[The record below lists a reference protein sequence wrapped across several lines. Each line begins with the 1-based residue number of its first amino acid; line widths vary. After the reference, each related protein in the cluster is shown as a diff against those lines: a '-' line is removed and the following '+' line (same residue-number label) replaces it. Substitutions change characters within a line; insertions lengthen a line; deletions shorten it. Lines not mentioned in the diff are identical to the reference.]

1 MKTRQWKVYGR
12 DGHRQKISF
21 EPSVVYDWSK
31 DGITRIVE
39 LVNSDKSGTNEYTII
54 RITRNTEELC
64 RAELDG
70 QISDGVFE
78 NVAVGKVEEM
88 SEEEFAALS
97 DSLGKRVWL
106 VLEEIDQSEYT
117 EGKHYCSAAP
127 ATTVLAA
134 CATEK
139 EAQKL
144 LTFVKDTAED
154 WDGEVPMDEDP
165 DDYDPRS
172 WRIEAVPHLEKHQ
185 DLSRVSEK
193 ELWAELSR
201 RYQNNPLKASLAAS
215 WPAVVVPDE
224 AIDTI
229 RRMFKAFD
237 VSCYSSGI
245 AIKQS
250 VFNKL
255 GELKNRFY
263 DLGGEVDYV
272 MDDPDFRMEIVEG
285 NHPVL
290 VDLWEAIGL
299 PNDQYPFWNNA
310 AANPSGEEAP

>member
-21 EPSVVYDWSK
+21 QPSVTHDWSK
-31 DGITRIVE
+31 DGATRIVE
-39 LVNSDKSGTNEYTII
+39 LINSDKTGTNEYTVI

-64 RAELDG
+64 GAELDG

-78 NVAVGKVEEM
+78 NVAVGRVEEM
-88 SEEEFAALS
+88 SDEEFAAFS
-97 DSLGKRVWL
+97 ASLVKRVWL

-117 EGKHYCSAAP
+117 EGNHYCSAAP

-134 CATEK
+134 CATEE

-144 LTFVKDTAED
+144 LAFVKDTAED

-172 WRIEAVPHLEKHQ
+172 WRIEAVPHLETHQ

-224 AIDTI
+224 AMDTFK
-229 RRMFKAFD
+229 RMFKAFD
-237 VSCYSSGI
+237 CSSGGI
-245 AIKQS
+245 TIRQS
-250 VFNKL
+250 TFDKL
-255 GELKNRFY
+255 GELKERFY
-263 DLGGEVDYV
+263 QLGDEVDYT
-272 MDDPDFRMEIVEG
+272 MDDPDFIMEIVEG

-290 VDLWEAIGL
+290 FDLWDALGL
-299 PNDQYPFWNNA
+299 PNDQYPFWDNIDA
-310 AANPSGEEAP
+310 DTSKKEAQ

>member
-21 EPSVVYDWSK
+21 QPSVIHDWSK
-31 DGITRIVE
+31 DGDTRIVE
-39 LVNSDKSGTNEYTII
+39 LINSDKTGTNEYTVI

-64 RAELDG
+64 GAELDG

-78 NVAVGKVEEM
+78 NVAVGRVEEM
-88 SEEEFAALS
+88 SEEEFAAFS
-97 DSLGKRVWL
+97 ASLVKRVWL
-106 VLEEIDQSEYT
+106 VVQENDQSEYT
-117 EGKHYCSAAP
+117 EGKYFAP
-127 ATTVLAA
+127 ASPRSTVLAA

-139 EAQKL
+139 EAQELKA
-144 LTFVKDTAED
+144 DIEATAGK
-154 WDGEVPMDEDP
+154 WDGDVPYDEEQ

-172 WRIEAVPHLEKHQ
+172 WHIEAVPILSEEH
-185 DLSRVSEK
+185 DLSDVPET

-201 RYQNNPLKASLAAS
+201 RYLNNPLKASLAAS

-229 RRMFKAFD
+229 KRMFKAFD
-237 VSCYSSGI
+237 VSCFSSGI

-250 VFNKL
+250 VFDQL

-263 DLGGEVDYV
+263 ELGGEVNYM
-272 MDDPDFRMEIVEG
+272 MDDPDFKMEIVEG

-290 VDLWEAIGL
+290 VDLWETLGL
-299 PNDQYPFWNNA
+299 PNDQYPFWGNTA
-310 AANPSGEEAP
+310 SDTSGEEAP